1 MAYTVFISEDDML
14 QYDTAVIRYDNLAK
28 DAMQCLADLSLMTGK
43 DVLIRE
49 RYDDE
54 ADEGEGST
62 ND

>member
-28 DAMQCLADLSLMTGK
+28 DVMQCLTDLSLMTGK

-49 RYDDE
+49 YSDDE
-54 ADEGEGST
+54 PSEAELQA
-62 ND
+62 